1 MADGATIPP
10 TRIDPVRILAGG
22 VIALCLTF
30 AATLA
35 PPGPLRAA
43 FPAAGVA
50 VGLFILLFVVVRLLR
65 RAGQARMIDYFRVF
79 EDRAPFPVCVTD
91 TDGAVL
97 FCNAAAR
104 KKLGASDGAETIG
117 QLLAGVLVEPGVVL
131 LRVTAQLDAQDWAEE
146 KVLTR
151 AQECHVTARR
161 LTDGAIYWRL
171 MVKSAETGPIPRSS
185 AAMPTLTIGRNGAVL
200 AMSSDMQTLVG
211 ERLRNIHDALEGPIP
226 EKSRVVTLR
235 TASGPQQALC
245 IVHEGRMGRQEM
257 FFFPIEAPANPEGR
271 VLESLP
277 IAVLALDD
285 TGRILR
291 ANSEAQGLLDRDAL
305 EDTRVAELF
314 DGLGKPIDRWIAD
327 VVTGAGG
334 NRTEF
339 LRLAH
344 GRDERIVQ
352 VTLTQMPQNAEGA
365 VLAVLSDATELKSLE
380 AQFVQS
386 QKMQAIGQLAG
397 GIAHDFN
404 NLLTAMSGHCDLLL
418 LRHGE
423 SDPDYADLDQI
434 RQNANRAAALV
445 GQLLAFSRKQNLQ
458 PEVLDLEATLSEHT
472 HLLNRLVGEKTRLE
486 LVHGP
491 EMKHIRA
498 DKRQFEQ
505 VIMNLVVNARDA
517 MNGKGTIRVET
528 EVAKL
533 SAPLVRDKVTV
544 PAGDYCVITVSDEGC
559 GIPQDKLKRVFEP
572 FYTSK
577 KTGEGTGLG
586 LSTAYGIVKQSG
598 GFIFVDS
605 VVGVG
610 TKFQLYFPVEHDAP
624 APMPQATKPGKVEI
638 GRKGEG
644 VVLLVEDEAPV
655 RAFASRALQLKGFTV
670 LEAACAEEALEKL
683 ADGATSVDVF
693 VTDVVMPG
701 VDGPTWVA
709 EALKTHPDT
718 RVLFMS
724 GYAEER
730 VDDLRRSIPNSGF
743 LQKPFSLTDLTSTV
757 AEMV

>member
-1 MADGATIPP
+1 MADGAMIPAH
-10 TRIDPVRILAGG
+10 RIEPIRILAGG
-22 VIALCLTF
+22 LMALSLTF
-30 AATLA
+30 AATLV
-35 PPGPLRAA
+35 PPGPLRAV
-43 FPAAGVA
+43 FPAAGIA
-50 VGLFILLFVVVRLLR
+50 VGMFLLLFVTVRLVR
-65 RAGQARMIDYFRVF
+65 RAGQARMVDYFQSF
-79 EDRAPFPVCVTD
+79 EEKAPFPVCLTD
-91 TDGAVL
+91 IDGKVL
-97 FCNAAAR
+97 FCNQSAR
-104 KKLGASDGAETIG
+104 SKLGASEGAETIT
-117 QLLAGVLVEPGVVL
+117 QLLSGVLVEPGVVL
-131 LRVTAQLDAQDWAEE
+131 LRVLAQLDARAWAEE
-146 KVLTR
+146 KVMTR

-161 LTDGAIYWRL
+161 LSDGAIYWRIQ
-171 MVKSAETGPIPRSS
+171 VKSAGAGPIMRSS
-185 AAMPTLTIGRNGAVL
+185 TAFPSLTVGRNGSVL
-200 AMSSDMQTLVG
+200 AMSPDMQALVG
-211 ERLRNIHDALEGPIP
+211 ERLRNIHDALEGPMP
-226 EKSRVVTLR
+226 EKSRVVTLK
-235 TASGPQQALC
+235 TPTGPKQALC
-245 IVHEGRMGRQEM
+245 IVHEGRVGRQEM
-257 FFFPIEAPANPEGR
+257 FFFPIEAQSNPKETLLDG
-271 VLESLP
+271 LP
-277 IAVLALDD
+277 IAVLALDRH
-285 TGRILR
+285 GRILR
-291 ANSEAQGLLDRDAL
+291 ANTEALELLDRDAA
-305 EDTRVAELF
+305 DGVAVADLF
-314 DGLGKPIDRWIAD
+314 DGLGKPIDRWISD
-327 VVTGAGG
+327 VIGGSGG

-339 LRLAH
+339 LRLSQS
-344 GRDERIVQ
+344 REERIVQ
-352 VTLTQMPQNAEGA
+352 ITLTKMPPETDGQ

-458 PEVLDLEATLSEHT
+458 PEVLDLEATLSDHT

-486 LVHGP
+486 LVHGADVTR
-491 EMKHIRA
+491 IRA

-517 MNGKGTIRVET
+517 MNGEGTIRIET
-528 EVAKL
+528 EVAVLK
-533 SAPLVRDKVTV
+533 APLARDRVTV
-544 PAGDYCVITVSDEGC
+544 PAGEYCLITVSDEGC

-610 TKFQLYFPVEHDAP
+610 TRFQLYFPVDHTAP
-624 APMPQATKPGKVEI
+624 AALQATPKAQKVEI

-670 LEAACAEEALEKL
+670 LEASCAEEALKKL
-683 ADGATSVDVF
+683 EDKDMDVDVF
-693 VTDVVMPG
+693 VTDVIMPG

-709 EALKTHPDT
+709 EALKARPDT

-730 VDDLRRSIPNSGF
+730 VDDLRRSIPNSSF
-743 LQKPFSLTDLTSTV
+743 LQKPFSLTDLTTTV
-757 AEMV
+757 AELS